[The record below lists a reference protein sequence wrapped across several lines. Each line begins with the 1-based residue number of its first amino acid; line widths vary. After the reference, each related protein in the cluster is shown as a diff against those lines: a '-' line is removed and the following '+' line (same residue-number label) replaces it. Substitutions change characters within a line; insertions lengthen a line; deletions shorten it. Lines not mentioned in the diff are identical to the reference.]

1 MSTPGLMYPTQKGMP
16 AGNPRDSAMASMN
29 NANQLQASAN
39 KAMAGG
45 KYKRRHRGGADGTVA
60 VPQFQMQYDPQGGPG
75 TNPNN
80 QIQTNAQIST
90 QQSANAVYDSQA
102 KLSGGRPRRCKKGG
116 NPDWNWG
123 CMSGGKTK
131 RQSRRK
137 SKRQSRRKSCKKS
150 CRKSTRKSRRKS
162 CRKSRQQH

>member
-1 MSTPGLMYPTQKGMP
+1 MSTPGLMYPTQKGMA

-29 NANQLQASAN
+29 SANQSQANAN

-45 KYKRRHRGGADGTVA
+45 KYKRRHRGGANGSVA

-80 QIQTNAQIST
+80 QIQSNAQIST

-102 KLSGGRPRRCKKGG
+102 KLSGGRSKGGRSRRSKGG
-116 NPDWNWG
+116 NPDWVWG
-123 CMSGGKTK
+123 CLSGGKK
-131 RQSRRK
+131 RSRKAKKNSRK
-137 SKRQSRRKSCKKS
+137 
-150 CRKSTRKSRRKS
+150 TRKTRK
-162 CRKSRQQH
+162 R

>member
-45 KYKRRHRGGADGTVA
+45 KYKRRHKGGADGTVA

-80 QIQTNAQIST
+80 QIQSNAQIST

-123 CMSGGKTK
+123 CMSGGKTRRHHRK
-131 RQSRRK
+131 SRRHHRK
-137 SKRQSRRKSCKKS
+137 SRRHHRKSCKKS
-150 CRKSTRKSRRKS
+150 
-162 CRKSRQQH
+162 RQQH

>member
-29 NANQLQASAN
+29 SANQSQANAN

-45 KYKRRHRGGADGTVA
+45 KYKRRHRGGTNGTVA

-80 QIQTNAQIST
+80 QIQSNAQIST
-90 QQSANAVYDSQA
+90 QQSANSVYDSQG
-102 KLSGGRPRRCKKGG
+102 KLSGGRSRKRGG

-123 CMSGGKTK
+123 CLSGGKTK
-131 RQSRRK
+131 K
-137 SKRQSRRKSCKKS
+137 HHKKS
-150 CRKSTRKSRRKS
+150 RKYHKKSRKQHKKSRKQH
-162 CRKSRQQH
+162 KSRQQR